1 MEPTQEGGAGH
12 HGWVSRTK
20 KKSSLDQI
28 AATCLALGVDR
39 RHLSPAEQVVLPD
52 CPVEPLD
59 LQETRSLILEGEDP
73 LGQTFCAARTAEER
87 RPHGQTFTPA
97 PIVRSMLEWARGRT
111 VPARVVDPGCG
122 SGRYV
127 LAALGAFPDAVGVAV
142 DLDPYAALMTRAGAH
157 VLGLE
162 SRLDV
167 VVGDY
172 RELSLPRIEGAT
184 LFLGNP
190 PYVRHHAIDGRWKT
204 WLGETASKMGLS
216 ASGLAGLHVHFLLA
230 TALHAQ
236 VGDVGSFITSSEWL
250 DTGYGRLVRDLLTGP
265 LSASSIHVLDP
276 RSLPFDDATVTGAI
290 MCFEVGADLSDVR
303 IQTAGSVDVLGD
315 LSAGLPV
322 PRQRL
327 AESSRWSVVTQPAP
341 RPPDGYV
348 ELGEIARVHRGAVTG
363 ANRVWVAPRDAVD
376 LPGDLLLPTVTRARE
391 LFAAGECLATTDGLK
406 AVISLPADLD
416 VLDESDRER
425 VDRFLREAERLG
437 AADGYVARRRRAWW
451 SVSLASPAPILATY
465 MARRPPAFVRN
476 TAGVRHINIAHGI
489 YPREPMDSLEL
500 DALAAYLRTSVSTAS
515 GRTYAGGLTKFEP
528 REMERLVVPGL
539 PLLRERSTPARDQL

>member
-1 MEPTQEGGAGH
+1 M
-12 HGWVSRTK
+12 
-20 KKSSLDQI
+20 
-28 AATCLALGVDR
+28 
-39 RHLSPAEQVVLPD
+39 LPD

-59 LQETRSLILEGEDP
+59 LQETRDLILEGEDP
-73 LGQTFCAARTAEER
+73 LGQAFCAARTAEER

-127 LAALGAFPDAVGVAV
+127 LAALGTFPDAVGVAV
-142 DLDPYAALMTRAGAH
+142 DLDPYAALMTRAGAY

-172 RELSLPRIEGAT
+172 REFKLPRIEGVT

-190 PYVRHHAIDGRWKT
+190 PYVRHHAIDGRWKA
-204 WLGETASKMGLS
+204 WLGETASQMGLR

-276 RSLPFDDATVTGAI
+276 KSLPFDDATVTGAI

-303 IQTAGSVDVLGD
+303 IQTAESVDALSD

-327 AESSRWSVVTQPAP
+327 AGSSRWSAITRPIP
-341 RPPDGYV
+341 RTPDGYV

-406 AVISLPADLD
+406 VVISLPADLN

-437 AADGYVARRRRAWW
+437 VTDGYVARRRRAWW
-451 SVSLASPAPILATY
+451 SVGLASPAPILATY

-476 TAGVRHINIAHGI
+476 SAGARHINIAHGI
-489 YPREPMDSLEL
+489 YPREPMSAPEL

-539 PLLRERSTPARDQL
+539 PLLRERTTPARG

>member
-1 MEPTQEGGAGH
+1 M
-12 HGWVSRTK
+12 
-20 KKSSLDQI
+20 
-28 AATCLALGVDR
+28 
-39 RHLSPAEQVVLPD
+39 LPD

-73 LGQTFCAARTAEER
+73 LGRAFCAARTAEER
-87 RPHGQTFTPA
+87 RSHGQTFTPA

-127 LAALGAFPDAVGVAV
+127 LAALSTFPSATGVAV

-172 RELSLPRIEGAT
+172 RELSLPRIEGVT

-265 LSASSIHVLDP
+265 LSASSIHVLNP
-276 RSLPFDDATVTGAI
+276 KSLPFDDATVTGAI
-290 MCFEVGADLSDVR
+290 MCFEVGADSPNVR

-327 AESSRWSVVTQPAP
+327 AGASRWSAVTRPAP
-341 RPPDGYV
+341 RTPDGYV

-363 ANRVWVAPRDAVD
+363 ANRVWVTSRDAVD
-376 LPGDLLLPTVTRARE
+376 
-391 LFAAGECLATTDGLK
+391 
-406 AVISLPADLD
+406 
-416 VLDESDRER
+416 
-425 VDRFLREAERLG
+425 
-437 AADGYVARRRRAWW
+437 
-451 SVSLASPAPILATY
+451 
-465 MARRPPAFVRN
+465 PPR
-476 TAGVRHINIAHGI
+476 
-489 YPREPMDSLEL
+489 
-500 DALAAYLRTSVSTAS
+500 
-515 GRTYAGGLTKFEP
+515 
-528 REMERLVVPGL
+528 
-539 PLLRERSTPARDQL
+539 

>member
-1 MEPTQEGGAGH
+1 M
-12 HGWVSRTK
+12 SRTK
-20 KKSSLDQI
+20 KKSTLDQI

-39 RHLSPAEQVVLPD
+39 RLLSPAELAVLPTH
-52 CPVEPLD
+52 PVEPLD
-59 LQETRSLILEGEDP
+59 PRETRDLILEGEDP
-73 LGQTFCAARTAEER
+73 LGQAFCAARTAEER
-87 RPHGQTFTPA
+87 RPHGQTFTPT

-172 RELSLPRIEGAT
+172 RELNLPRIEGAT

-204 WLGETASKMGLS
+204 WLGETALKMGLS

-250 DTGYGRLVRDLLTGP
+250 DTGYGQLVRDLLTGP

-276 RSLPFDDATVTGAI
+276 KSLPFDDATVTGAI

-315 LSAGLPV
+315 LSTGLPV

-327 AESSRWSVVTQPAP
+327 AESSRWSAVTQPAP
-341 RPPDGYV
+341 RTPDGYV

-363 ANRVWVAPRDAVD
+363 ANRVWVAPCDAVD
-376 LPGDLLLPTVTRARE
+376 LPGDPLLPTVTRARE

-406 AVISLPADLD
+406 AVISLPADLN

-437 AADGYVARRRRAWW
+437 AADGYVARRRRSWW

-465 MARRPPAFVRN
+465 MARRPPAFERN
-476 TAGVRHINIAHGI
+476 TAGARHINITHGI
-489 YPREPMDSLEL
+489 YPRESMSALEL
-500 DALAAYLRTSVSTAS
+500 DALAAYLRTSVSTTS

-539 PLLRERSTPARDQL
+539 PLLREMTTPARG

>member
-1 MEPTQEGGAGH
+1 M
-12 HGWVSRTK
+12 
-20 KKSSLDQI
+20 
-28 AATCLALGVDR
+28 
-39 RHLSPAEQVVLPD
+39 LPD

-59 LQETRSLILEGEDP
+59 PQETRDLILEGEDP
-73 LGQTFCAARTAEER
+73 LGQAFCDARTAKER
-87 RPHGQTFTPA
+87 RPHGQTFTPV
-97 PIVRSMLEWARGRT
+97 PIVRSMLKWARGRT

-127 LAALGAFPDAVGVAV
+127 LSALSAFPSATGVAV
-142 DLDPYAALMTRAGAH
+142 DLDPHAALMTRAGAH

-172 RELSLPRIEGAT
+172 REFKLPRIEGVT

-190 PYVRHHAIDGRWKT
+190 PYVRHHAIDGRWKA
-204 WLGETASKMGLS
+204 WLGETASQMGLR

-276 RSLPFDDATVTGAI
+276 KSLPFDDATVTGAI
-290 MCFEVGADLSDVR
+290 MCFEAGADLSDVR
-303 IQTAGSVDVLGD
+303 IQTAESVDALSD

-327 AESSRWSVVTQPAP
+327 AGSSRWSAITRPIP
-341 RPPDGYV
+341 RTPDGYV

-391 LFAAGECLATTDGLK
+391 LFAAEECLATTDGLK
-406 AVISLPADLD
+406 VVISLPADLN

-451 SVSLASPAPILATY
+451 SVGLASPAPILATY
-465 MARRPPAFVRN
+465 MARRSPAFVRN
-476 TAGVRHINIAHGI
+476 STGARHINIAYGI
-489 YPREPMDSLEL
+489 YPREPMSAPEL

-539 PLLRERSTPARDQL
+539 PLLREMVTPVRE